1 MPAMFTKTEL
11 PNGLRVI
18 THPMTGAKSVAVM
31 VMLAAGSRYE
41 TKPTSGIAHFTEHM
55 FFKGTEKRP
64 TAKDISSEVDGIGG
78 EFNAFT
84 GKEYTGYYIKC
95 AAEHRA
101 LALDVL
107 SDQLLASRFNPEEIE
122 REKGVII
129 EELNM
134 YVDTPRDHVDSVF
147 ETLLFGDQ
155 PLGWDIIGTKETV
168 RAAGR
173 DTFLGYLHD
182 WYTPRRMVVGAA
194 GAVNGDFVNEVQE
207 KFGHI
212 EDRQS
217 GDMAP
222 VEFVQTEPRVL
233 LDTRD
238 SDQAHL
244 RLGVRGIQ
252 TASPDRY
259 AMQVLTAVLGGG
271 MSSRLFIEVRE
282 RQGLCYYVFGH
293 HQGYHD
299 TGTLFAQA
307 GVDTERIDQAVAT
320 IIAQF
325 RGMAAAP
332 VSEDELRRCKNYL
345 KGRMV
350 LQLEDPKGLLM
361 FGLRREVLENR
372 VAEIDEVLNGIE
384 AVTAED
390 IQRVARQVIVN
401 DGLNFGLVGPFD
413 DEQRFLDILAG

>member
-1 MPAMFTKTEL
+1 MFTKTEL

-41 TKPTSGIAHFTEHM
+41 TKQTNGIAHFTEHM

-107 SDQLLASRFNPEEIE
+107 SDQLLSSRFDPEEIE

-134 YVDTPRDHVDSVF
+134 YVDTPRDHVDSVY

-168 RAAGR
+168 RAASR
-173 DTFLGYLHD
+173 DTFLGYLDD

-194 GAVNGDFVNEVQE
+194 GAVNGDFVNEVAE

-212 EDRQS
+212 EDRAS
-217 GDMAP
+217 GEMAA

-233 LDTRD
+233 LETRD

-252 TASPDRY
+252 TTSPDRY

-282 RQGLCYYVFGH
+282 RLGLCYYVFGY

-307 GVDTERIDQAVAT
+307 GVDTERMDQAVAT
-320 IIAQF
+320 IVAQF

-332 VSEDELRRCKNYL
+332 VGEDELRRCKNYL

-361 FGLRREVLENR
+361 FGLRREALEGR

-390 IQRVARQVIVN
+390 IQRLARQVIVN

>member
-1 MPAMFTKTEL
+1 MFTKTEL

-41 TKPTSGIAHFTEHM
+41 TKQTNGIAHFTEHM

-107 SDQLLASRFNPEEIE
+107 SDQLLSSRFDPEEIE

-134 YVDTPRDHVDSVF
+134 YVDTPRDHVDSVY

-168 RAAGR
+168 RAASR

-194 GAVNGDFVNEVQE
+194 GAVNGDFVNEVAE

-212 EDRQS
+212 EDRAS
-217 GDMAP
+217 GEMAA

-252 TASPDRY
+252 TTSPDRY

-282 RQGLCYYVFGH
+282 RLGLCYYVFGY

-320 IIAQF
+320 IVAQF

-361 FGLRREVLENR
+361 FGLRREALEGR

-390 IQRVARQVIVN
+390 IQRLARQVIVN

>member
-1 MPAMFTKTEL
+1 M
-11 PNGLRVI
+11 
-18 THPMTGAKSVAVM
+18 
-31 VMLAAGSRYE
+31 AA
-41 TKPTSGIAHFTEHM
+41 
-55 FFKGTEKRP
+55 
-64 TAKDISSEVDGIGG
+64 
-78 EFNAFT
+78 
-84 GKEYTGYYIKC
+84 
-95 AAEHRA
+95 
-101 LALDVL
+101 
-107 SDQLLASRFNPEEIE
+107 
-122 REKGVII
+122 
-129 EELNM
+129 
-134 YVDTPRDHVDSVF
+134 
-147 ETLLFGDQ
+147 
-155 PLGWDIIGTKETV
+155 
-168 RAAGR
+168 
-173 DTFLGYLHD
+173 
-182 WYTPRRMVVGAA
+182 
-194 GAVNGDFVNEVQE
+194 
-207 KFGHI
+207 
-212 EDRQS
+212 
-217 GDMAP
+217 

-252 TASPDRY
+252 TTSPDRY

-282 RQGLCYYVFGH
+282 RLGLCYYVFGY

-320 IIAQF
+320 IVAQF

-361 FGLRREVLENR
+361 FGLRREALEDR

>member
-1 MPAMFTKTEL
+1 MFTKSVL
-11 PNGLRVI
+11 PNGVRVV
-18 THPMTGAKSVAVM
+18 TNPMQGAKSVAVM

-41 TKPTSGIAHFTEHM
+41 TKQTNGIAHFAEHM

-64 TAKDISSEVDGIGG
+64 TAKDISAEVDGIGG

-84 GKEYTGYYIKC
+84 SKEYTGYYIKC
-95 AAEHRA
+95 AGEHRA
-101 LALDVL
+101 IALDVL
-107 SDQLLASRFNPEEIE
+107 ADQLLASRFDPEEIE
-122 REKGVII
+122 REKGVIV

-134 YVDTPRDHVDSVF
+134 YLDTPRDHIDSVY
-147 ETLLFGDQ
+147 EKLLFGDQ
-155 PLGWDIIGTKETV
+155 PLGWDVVGTKETV
-168 RAAGR
+168 RAASR
-173 DTFLGYLHD
+173 DTFLDYLQR
-182 WYTPRRMVVGAA
+182 WYTPKRMVVGAA
-194 GAVNGDFVNEVQE
+194 GDVDEAFLDEVAE
-207 KFGHI
+207 KFGAV
-212 EDRQS
+212 EDRES
-217 GDMAP
+217 GDMEP
-222 VEFVQTEPRVL
+222 VEFVQLEPRVS

-252 TASPDRY
+252 TTSPDRY

-282 RQGLCYYVFGH
+282 RLGLAYYVFGY
-293 HQGYHD
+293 HQSYHD

-320 IIAQF
+320 IAAEF
-325 RGMAAAP
+325 RKLAAEP
-332 VSEDELRRCKNYL
+332 VTSDELRRCKNFL

-350 LQLEDPKGLLM
+350 LQLEDPRGLLT

-372 VAEIDEVLNGIE
+372 VAEIDEVLDGVE

-390 IQRVARQVIVN
+390 IQRVARELIVD

>member
-1 MPAMFTKTEL
+1 
-11 PNGLRVI
+11 
-18 THPMTGAKSVAVM
+18 MTGAKSVAVM

-41 TKPTSGIAHFTEHM
+41 TKQTNGIAHFAEHM

-64 TAKDISSEVDGIGG
+64 TAKDISAEVDGIGG

-95 AAEHRA
+95 AAEHRS

-107 SDQLLASRFNPEEIE
+107 ADQLLASRFDPEEIE

-134 YVDTPRDHVDSVF
+134 YLDTPRDHVDSVY

-155 PLGWDIIGTKETV
+155 PLGWDIIGTKETI

-173 DTFLGYLHD
+173 QTFLDYLEG

-194 GAVNGDFVNEVQE
+194 GAVNGDFLAEVEE

-212 EDRQS
+212 EDRSS
-217 GDMAP
+217 GEMAR
-222 VEFVQTEPRVL
+222 VDFVQIEPRVRL
-233 LDTRD
+233 ETRE

-244 RLGVRGIQ
+244 RLGVRGIP
-252 TASPDRY
+252 TDSPDRY

-282 RQGLCYYVFGH
+282 RLGLAYYVY
-293 HQGYHD
+293 GYHQSYAD
-299 TGTLFAQA
+299 TGTLFSQA
-307 GVDTERIDQAVAT
+307 GVDIERIDQAVST
-320 IIAQF
+320 IVTEF
-325 RGMAAAP
+325 RKMAAERVP
-332 VSEDELRRCKNYL
+332 DDELRRCKNYL

-372 VAEIDEVLNGIE
+372 VAEIDEVLEGIE
-384 AVTAED
+384 AVTADD
-390 IQRVARQVIVN
+390 IQRVARQVIVD

-413 DEQRFLDILAG
+413 DEERFLKILQG

>member
-1 MPAMFTKTEL
+1 MFTKTEL

-41 TKPTSGIAHFTEHM
+41 TKQTSGIAHFTEHM

-107 SDQLLASRFNPEEIE
+107 SDQLLSSRFDPEEIE

-134 YVDTPRDHVDSVF
+134 YVDTPRDHVDSVY

-168 RAAGR
+168 RAASR
-173 DTFLGYLHD
+173 DTFLGYLDD

-194 GAVNGDFVNEVQE
+194 GAVNGDFVNEVAE

-212 EDRQS
+212 EDRAS
-217 GDMAP
+217 GEMAA

-233 LDTRD
+233 LETRD

-252 TASPDRY
+252 TTSPDRY

-282 RQGLCYYVFGH
+282 RLGLCYYVFGY

-307 GVDTERIDQAVAT
+307 GVDTERMDQAVAT
-320 IIAQF
+320 IVAQF

-332 VSEDELRRCKNYL
+332 VGDDELRRCKNYL

-361 FGLRREVLENR
+361 FGLRREALEGR

-390 IQRVARQVIVN
+390 IQRLARQVIVN

>member
-41 TKPTSGIAHFTEHM
+41 TKQTSGIAHFSEHM

-134 YVDTPRDHVDSVF
+134 YVDTPRDHVESVF

-252 TASPDRY
+252 TTSPDRY

-307 GVDTERIDQAVAT
+307 GVDTERIDQAVST

-332 VSEDELRRCKNYL
+332 VGEDELRRCKNYL

>member
-41 TKPTSGIAHFTEHM
+41 TKQTSGIAHFTEHM

-252 TASPDRY
+252 TTSPDRY

-307 GVDTERIDQAVAT
+307 GVDTERIDQAVST

-332 VSEDELRRCKNYL
+332 VGEDELRRCKNYL

-390 IQRVARQVIVN
+390 IQRLARQVIVN

>member
-41 TKPTSGIAHFTEHM
+41 TKQTSGIAHFTEHM

-212 EDRQS
+212 EDRPS

-252 TASPDRY
+252 TTSPDRY

-307 GVDTERIDQAVAT
+307 GVDTERIDQAVST

-332 VSEDELRRCKNYL
+332 VGEDELRRCKNYL

>member
-1 MPAMFTKTEL
+1 MFTKTEL

-18 THPMTGAKSVAVM
+18 TNPMTGAKSVAVM

-41 TKPTSGIAHFTEHM
+41 TKPTSGIAHFAEHM

-64 TAKDISSEVDGIGG
+64 TAKDISAEVDGIGG

-95 AAEHRA
+95 AAEHRR

-107 SDQLLASRFNPEEIE
+107 SDQLLASRFDPDEIE

-134 YVDTPRDHVDSVF
+134 YVDTPRDHVDDVY
-147 ETLLFGDQ
+147 ETLLYGDQ
-155 PLGWDIIGTKETV
+155 PLGWHIIGRKETI
-168 RAAGR
+168 RAATR
-173 DTFLGYLHD
+173 DTFLGYLD
-182 WYTPRRMVVGAA
+182 AWYTPRRMVVGAA
-194 GAVNGDFVNEVQE
+194 GAVDGDFAAEVSE
-207 KFGHI
+207 KFGHL
-212 EDRQS
+212 EDRAS

-222 VEFVQTEPRVL
+222 VEFVQTEPRVML
-233 LDTRD
+233 ETRD

-244 RLGVRGIQ
+244 RLGVRGLE
-252 TASPDRY
+252 TRSPDRY
-259 AMQVLTAVLGGG
+259 AMQVLTTVLGGG

-282 RQGLCYYVFGH
+282 RLGLAYYVY
-293 HQGYHD
+293 GYHQSYAD

-307 GVDTERIDQAVAT
+307 GVDVERIDQAVGT
-320 IIAQF
+320 IAGEF
-325 RGMAAAP
+325 RKLVADP
-332 VSEDELRRCKNYL
+332 VPADELRRCKNYL

-361 FGLRREVLENR
+361 FGLRREVLEDK
-372 VAEIDEVLNGIE
+372 VAEIDEVLEGIE
-384 AVTAED
+384 RVTAED
-390 IQRVARQVIVN
+390 IQRVARQVVVD
-401 DGLNFGLVGPFD
+401 DGLNLAIVGPFD
-413 DEQRFLDILAG
+413 DQQRFLDVIAA

>member
-1 MPAMFTKTEL
+1 MFTKSVL
-11 PNGLRVI
+11 PNGLRVV

-41 TKPTSGIAHFTEHM
+41 SRETNGIAHFAEHM
-55 FFKGTEKRP
+55 FFKGTDKRP
-64 TAKDISSEVDGIGG
+64 TAKDISAEVDGIGG

-95 AAEHRA
+95 AAEHRG

-107 SDQLLASRFNPEEIE
+107 ADQLLSSRFDAEEIE

-134 YVDTPRDHVDSVF
+134 YVDTPRDRIDSVY

-155 PLGWDIIGTKETV
+155 PLGWDIIGTKDSI
-168 RAAGR
+168 RAATR
-173 DTFLGYLHD
+173 QTFVDYLHD

-194 GAVNGDFVNEVQE
+194 GAVDGDFRAEVEAQ
-207 KFGHI
+207 FGHLD
-212 EDRQS
+212 DRPS
-217 GDMAP
+217 SDWSP

-233 LDTRD
+233 LETRD

-244 RLGVRGIQ
+244 RIGVRGIQ
-252 TASPDRY
+252 TTSPDRY

-282 RQGLCYYVFGH
+282 RLGLAYYVFGY
-293 HQGYHD
+293 HQSYHD

-320 IIAQF
+320 IVTQF
-325 RGMAAAP
+325 RKIADEPIAD
-332 VSEDELRRCKNYL
+332 DELRRCKNYL

-361 FGLRREVLENR
+361 FGLRREVLEDR
-372 VAEIDEVLNGIE
+372 VAEIDEVLDGVE
-384 AVTAED
+384 AVTVED
-390 IQRVARQVIVN
+390 IQRVARQVIVD
-401 DGLNFGLVGPFD
+401 DGLNFSLVGPFE
-413 DEQRFLDILAG
+413 DEQRFFDILTA

>member
-41 TKPTSGIAHFTEHM
+41 TKQTSGIAHFTEHM

-194 GAVNGDFVNEVQE
+194 GDVNGDFVNEVQE

-212 EDRQS
+212 EDRPS

-252 TASPDRY
+252 TTSPDRY

-307 GVDTERIDQAVAT
+307 GVDTERIDQAVST

-332 VSEDELRRCKNYL
+332 VGEDELRRCKNYL